1 MPRKQ
6 RHQGAR
12 RAMTKQAEATKPAG
26 ATRTIA
32 AKSAASVRKSARA
45 GAASGESKVSARDKL
60 LQAAVQV
67 VRQKGYAAT
76 SVDDLCRAAGVT
88 KGAFFH
94 HFASKEDLGVAAA
107 QYWNDFTTEFFK
119 SAPYQQLRD
128 PLDRVFGYIDFRRQ
142 ILQGS
147 LEDFT
152 CLLGTMV
159 QEAYETSPRIRQACD
174 EVISVHAGRVAED
187 IAAAKKLYA
196 PKANFDPQELAL
208 FTQVVLQGAFVLAKA
223 KHGPELAV
231 ASVQHLRRYFEFLF
245 GKTSN

>member
-1 MPRKQ
+1 
-6 RHQGAR
+6 
-12 RAMTKQAEATKPAG
+12 MTKQAEATKRAG
-26 ATRTIA
+26 VTRTIA

-45 GAASGESKVSARDKL
+45 AAASGEAKVSARDKL

-187 IAAAKKLYA
+187 IAAAKKFYA
-196 PKANFDPQELAL
+196 PKADFDPQELAL

>member
-6 RHQGAR
+6 QSQSAR
-12 RAMTKQAEATKPAG
+12 RRVAEPVG

-32 AKSAASVRKSARA
+32 AKSSASVRKSARA
-45 GAASGESKVSARDKL
+45 GAASAGSKISARDKL
-60 LQAAVQV
+60 LQAAVRV

-76 SVDDLCRAAGVT
+76 SVDDLCKAAGVT

-107 QYWNDFTTEFFK
+107 QYWNAFTTEFFK
-119 SAPYQQLRD
+119 SAPYQQLGD

-174 EVISVHAGRVAED
+174 EVISVHAGRVADD

-196 PKANFDPQELAL
+196 PKADFDPQELAL

-223 KHGPELAV
+223 KHGPELAI

-245 GKTSN
+245 AKTSS

>member
-1 MPRKQ
+1 MPDSKTTRARRPVGARQ
-6 RHQGAR
+6 APSAR
-12 RAMTKQAEATKPAG
+12 RAASPKQA
-26 ATRTIA
+26 A
-32 AKSAASVRKSARA
+32 AKRSAK
-45 GAASGESKVSARDKL
+45 DKL
-60 LQAAVQV
+60 LDAAVLV

-76 SVDDLCRAAGVT
+76 SVDDLCQVAGVT

-94 HFASKEDLGVAAA
+94 HFGSKEDLAVAAA

-119 SAPYQQLRD
+119 SAPYQKLTD

-142 ILQGS
+142 ILQGN
-147 LEDFT
+147 LEDYT

-196 PKANFDPQELAL
+196 PKASFDPHELAL

-223 KHGPELAV
+223 KHRPELAI
-231 ASVQHLRRYFEFLF
+231 ASVKHLRRYFEFLF
-245 GKTSN
+245 GKAH